1 MPLKVN
7 SIQCTYIQFN
17 SSGRPDREYE
27 IAGSRAAIMALP
39 GIFEEEPKD
48 ILEWLKPQLE
58 SLKLRDQFKWKMTEQ
73 ESRRLSALVFKKKR

>member
-1 MPLKVN
+1 
-7 SIQCTYIQFN
+7 
-17 SSGRPDREYE
+17 
-27 IAGSRAAIMALP
+27 MALP